1 MFHQLTEESEKA
13 TDTGNQNQSSLTWA
27 TSVSPLSYSSLGRRL
42 WVIVPVQPPALTI
55 YTAQV
60 VLNAELP
67 PAFHSHIMRLF
78 LAEQG
83 AFISARLHQTE
94 NAREDC
100 STACQKM
107 VSFPDPQCVP
117 YWGLGKRL
125 VKMLI
130 QGLVRVK
137 EQWANKDCH
146 SLYHDRHDTLRLTKE
161 VPTVLLLINPGS
173 SSSRWFCSS
182 AKVYCV
188 WVLC

>member
-1 MFHQLTEESEKA
+1 MSYSTCTTTSPHNIYCTGCTECWATTSFSFSYHETISSWARCLYQCKA
-13 TDTGNQNQSSLTWA
+13 TSNWECKRKLQYCLSKDGLIPR
-27 TSVSPLSYSSLGRRL
+27 PL
-42 WVIVPVQPPALTI
+42 
-55 YTAQV
+55 
-60 VLNAELP
+60 
-67 PAFHSHIMRLF
+67 
-78 LAEQG
+78 
-83 AFISARLHQTE
+83 
-94 NAREDC
+94 
-100 STACQKM
+100 
-107 VSFPDPQCVP
+107 CVP

-130 QGLVRVK
+130 QGLVRVQ
-137 EQWANKDCH
+137 EQWANKDCR